1 MSVDDGGILWCAVP
15 GHARF
20 SYYGAPEK
28 TGAAWRE
35 TDHGPAFTVG
45 DIGRIDDDGFVFLDA
60 RREDLV
66 ISGGVNV
73 YPTEVENVLREVD
86 GVTDVAVFG
95 VDDDSW
101 GQRVC
106 AAFVGT
112 ADTHTLTTYARE
124 RLAPP
129 KRPKEY
135 HRVDELPRTA
145 TGKLRRLD
153 LPAVVRPRPTSPT
166 G

>member
-1 MSVDDGGILWCAVP
+1 M
-15 GHARF
+15 
-20 SYYGAPEK
+20 
-28 TGAAWRE
+28 T
-35 TDHGPAFTVG
+35 
-45 DIGRIDDDGFVFLDA
+45 
-60 RREDLV
+60 
-66 ISGGVNV
+66 SGGVNV

-86 GVTDVAVFG
+86 GVTDVAVFA

-106 AAFVGT
+106 AAFVGP
-112 ADTHTLTTYARE
+112 ADTNTLTSYARE

-135 HRVDELPRTA
+135 HRVAELPRTA

-153 LPAVVRPRPTSPT
+153 VPAVVRPRPTSPR